1 MVSNAPYP
9 MSKELEKRCP
19 FLGINVEW
27 LLEHSI
33 SLLTVVA
40 VLAMSLWLTN
50 RLKVRWIPAI
60 IFSIAN
66 SLWGLLAMR
75 GLAIV
80 EAGFDISRAA
90 NLRIYGATFAIP
102 ALYYVS
108 AKLFKRKPADFFD
121 ACTVIL
127 MFDLFLGRLNCI
139 FAGCCEGCI
148 LKGSIRWP
156 IRELELLYYIVMMII
171 FGVRVYKKK
180 TSGEVYPIYMI
191 SYGIL
196 RLIIEPFR
204 VEYDAL
210 GAVHFGTIWSVISI
224 IMGLSIYYTQ
234 QEKIKR
240 KMGVQKK

>member
-1 MVSNAPYP
+1 MAHTVPYP
-9 MSKELEKRCP
+9 TGETTRKDVL
-19 FLGINVEW
+19 FLSISVEW

-33 SLLTVVA
+33 PLLTVVA

-66 SLWGLLAMR
+66 SVLGLLAMR

-80 EAGFDISRAA
+80 EAGFDIGRAA

-139 FAGCCEGCI
+139 FSGCCVGCI

-156 IRELELLYYIVMMII
+156 IRELELLYYVVMMII
-171 FGVRVYKKK
+171 FGIRVYKKQ
-180 TSGEVYPIYMI
+180 TSGEVYPIYMV

-204 VEYDAL
+204 VEYNSL
-210 GAVHFGTIWSVISI
+210 GVIHFGTIWSVLSI
-224 IMGLSIYYTQ
+224 IIGLSIFFAQ
-234 QEKIKR
+234 QEKQTKKR
-240 KMGVQKK
+240 RVKKK